1 MDRACEGVIG
11 LRGGGVADEIH
22 TQLQCNLL
30 HVDNL
35 AQRDDT
41 LQQNAWRCGI
51 IGRLLNTGGRLSA
64 WHNERLGGGGSLGS
78 EQASQ
83 MNSTQD
89 VALLQY
95 FSILSEDIAP
105 YCTGFVHRKIILHCH
120 SRRD

>member
-1 MDRACEGVIG
+1 M
-11 LRGGGVADEIH
+11 
-22 TQLQCNLL
+22 QCN
-30 HVDNL
+30 
-35 AQRDDT
+35 A

-95 FSILSEDIAP
+95 FSILLEDTAPYRNGFVQRNDIA
-105 YCTGFVHRKIILHCH
+105 L
-120 SRRD
+120 SQ